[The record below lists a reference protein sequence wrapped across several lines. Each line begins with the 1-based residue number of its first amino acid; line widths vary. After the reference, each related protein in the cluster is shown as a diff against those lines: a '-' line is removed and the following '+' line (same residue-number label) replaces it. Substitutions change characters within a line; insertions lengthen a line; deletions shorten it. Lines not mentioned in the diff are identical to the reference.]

1 MAHHD
6 KNKRPKGKRED
17 YFFVILQIERKIYI
31 AMILSMTGFGKA
43 VKVYNNKKITAE
55 VKSLN
60 SKQLDF
66 GVRSP
71 QSHRMIEMELRNIVS
86 QALLR
91 GKIDLFVYCEPI
103 EGAPSGTINIAMLE
117 QYKAQIEEM
126 ATRLNLPQPQDWY
139 ATLLRMPDALKT
151 DAKAT
156 EADAEE
162 LAVVKE
168 VVTQATQQL
177 IEFRRQEGA
186 RLETFFEEKIAA
198 IQALLNEVPKY
209 EEPRTQ
215 KIKSR
220 LLDSLSKIK
229 EVDYDKNRFEQELIY
244 YIEKLDIT
252 EEKIRLQ
259 NHLNY
264 FLETMKSD
272 EPGQGKKLGFIS
284 QEIGREVNTM
294 GSKANQADL
303 QNLVVRMK
311 DHLEQI
317 KEQVLNVL

>member
-1 MAHHD
+1 
-6 KNKRPKGKRED
+6 
-17 YFFVILQIERKIYI
+17 
-31 AMILSMTGFGKA
+31 MTGFGKA

-55 VKSLN
+55 IKSLN

-66 GVRSP
+66 GVRIS
-71 QSHRMIEMELRNIVS
+71 QNHREIEMDLRNDVS
-86 QALLR
+86 KALLR

-103 EGAPSGTINIAMLE
+103 EGAASGTINIPMLK
-117 QYKAQIEEM
+117 QYKTQIEEM
-126 ATRLNLPQPQDWY
+126 AHELQLPEPTDWY
-139 ATLLRMPDALKT
+139 TTLLRMPDALKT
-151 DAKAT
+151 DAKST
-156 EADAEE
+156 EVDEEE
-162 LAVVKE
+162 LKVVRQ
-168 VVTQATQQL
+168 VVAEAIEQL
-177 IEFRRQEGA
+177 IAFRRQEGA
-186 RLETFFEEKIAA
+186 RLTAFFEEKIAA
-198 IQALLNEVPKY
+198 IQQLFNEVPRY

-215 KIKSR
+215 KIKGR
-220 LLDSLSKIK
+220 ILDALAKIR

-264 FLETMKSD
+264 FLETMHGD

>member
-1 MAHHD
+1 
-6 KNKRPKGKRED
+6 
-17 YFFVILQIERKIYI
+17 
-31 AMILSMTGFGKA
+31 MILSMTGFGKA

-66 GVRSP
+66 GVRTP
-71 QSHRMIEMELRNIVS
+71 QSHREIEMELRNHVS
-86 QALLR
+86 QALMR

-103 EGAPSGTINIAMLE
+103 EGAPSGTINIPMLE

-126 ATRLNLPQPQDWY
+126 AAQLNLPQPEDWY
-139 ATLLRMPDALKT
+139 ATLLRLPDALKT

-156 EADAEE
+156 EADEEE
-162 LAVVKE
+162 LQIVKAVVA
-168 VVTQATQQL
+168 QATEQL

-186 RLETFFEEKIAA
+186 RLAAFFEEKIAA
-198 IQALLNEVPKY
+198 IQALLNEVPRY
-209 EEPRTQ
+209 EEPRIQ

-220 LLDSLSKIK
+220 ILDSLAKIK

-264 FLETMKSD
+264 FLQTMHSD

-303 QNLVVRMK
+303 QNLVVHMK

>member
-1 MAHHD
+1 
-6 KNKRPKGKRED
+6 
-17 YFFVILQIERKIYI
+17 
-31 AMILSMTGFGKA
+31 MILSMTGFGKA
-43 VKVYNNKKITAE
+43 TKVFNNKKITAE

-66 GVRSP
+66 GVRTP
-71 QSHRMIEMELRNIVS
+71 QNHREIEMELRNHVS
-86 QALLR
+86 KMLMR

-103 EGAPSGTINIAMLE
+103 EGATSGTINVPMLQ
-117 QYKAQIEEM
+117 QYKTQIEEM
-126 ATRLNLPQPQDWY
+126 ARELQLPEPEDWY
-139 ATLLRMPDALKT
+139 ATLLRMPDALKS
-151 DAKAT
+151 DAKST
-156 EADAEE
+156 EANEEE
-162 LAVVKE
+162 LTVVKE
-168 VVTQATQQL
+168 VVAKATEQL

-186 RLETFFEEKIAA
+186 RLEAFFIEKISA
-198 IQALLNEVPKY
+198 IQSLLNEVPRY
-209 EEPRTQ
+209 EEPRIQ
-215 KIKSR
+215 KIKGR
-220 LLDSLSKIK
+220 ILDALAKIK

-264 FLETMKSD
+264 FLETMHS
-272 EPGQGKKLGFIS
+272 EQPGQGKKLGFIS

-303 QNLVVRMK
+303 QNLVVHMK

>member
-1 MAHHD
+1 
-6 KNKRPKGKRED
+6 
-17 YFFVILQIERKIYI
+17 
-31 AMILSMTGFGKA
+31 MILSMTGFGKA

-66 GVRSP
+66 GVRTP
-71 QSHRMIEMELRNIVS
+71 QSHREIEMELRNSVS
-86 QALLR
+86 QALKR

-103 EGAPSGTINIAMLE
+103 EGAASGTINIPMLQ
-117 QYKAQIEEM
+117 QYKQQIEEM
-126 ATRLNLPQPQDWY
+126 ATQLNLPQPEDWY

-151 DAKAT
+151 EAKAT
-156 EADAEE
+156 EADQEE
-162 LAVVKE
+162 LDIVKE
-168 VVTQATQQL
+168 VVAQATEQL
-177 IEFRRQEGA
+177 IAFRRQEGERLA
-186 RLETFFEEKIAA
+186 RFFEEKIGA
-198 IQALLNEVPKY
+198 IQALLNEVPKF
-209 EEPRTQ
+209 EEPRIQ
-215 KIKSR
+215 KIKGR
-220 LLDSLSKIK
+220 ILDSLSKIK

-264 FLETMKSD
+264 FLETMNSE

-303 QNLVVRMK
+303 QNLVVHMK

>member
-1 MAHHD
+1 
-6 KNKRPKGKRED
+6 
-17 YFFVILQIERKIYI
+17 
-31 AMILSMTGFGKA
+31 MTGFGKA

-55 VKSLN
+55 LKSLN

-66 GVRSP
+66 GARTP
-71 QSHRMIEMELRNIVS
+71 QNYREIEMELRNSVT
-86 QALLR
+86 QALMR
-91 GKIDLFVYCEPI
+91 GKIDLYVISEPI
-103 EGAPSGTINIAMLE
+103 EGAPSGTINIPMLQ
-117 QYKAQIEEM
+117 QYKAQIEQM
-126 ATRLNLPQPQDWY
+126 AKELNLPQPEDWY

-151 DAKAT
+151 DAKCN
-156 EADAEE
+156 EADKEE
-162 LAVVKE
+162 LQVVKD
-168 VVTQATQQL
+168 VVAEATQQL

-186 RLETFFEEKIAA
+186 RLGTFFEEKIAA
-198 IQALLNEVPKY
+198 IQALLNEVPRY
-209 EEPRTQ
+209 EEPRIA

-220 LLDSLSKIK
+220 ILDSLAKIK
-229 EVDYDKNRFEQELIY
+229 EVDYDNNRFEQELIY

-252 EEKIRLQ
+252 EEKLRLQ

-264 FLETMKSD
+264 FLETLHSE

-294 GSKANQADL
+294 GSKANQAEL

>member
-1 MAHHD
+1 
-6 KNKRPKGKRED
+6 
-17 YFFVILQIERKIYI
+17 
-31 AMILSMTGFGKA
+31 MILSMTGFGKA

-66 GVRSP
+66 GVRTP
-71 QSHRMIEMELRNIVS
+71 QNHREIEMELRNIVS
-86 QALLR
+86 KALMR

-103 EGAPSGTINIAMLE
+103 EGATSGTINIPMLKE
-117 QYKAQIEEM
+117 YKLQIEEM
-126 ATRLNLPQPQDWY
+126 AAQLNLPQPEDWY

-151 DAKAT
+151 DAKST
-156 EADAEE
+156 EVDEEE
-162 LAVVKE
+162 LKVVKE

-186 RLETFFEEKIAA
+186 RLATFFEEKIAA
-198 IQALLNEVPKY
+198 IQALLNEVPRF
-209 EEPRTQ
+209 EEPRIL
-215 KIKSR
+215 KIKGR
-220 LLDSLSKIK
+220 ILDALAKIK

-264 FLETMKSD
+264 FLDTMKSE

>member
-1 MAHHD
+1 
-6 KNKRPKGKRED
+6 
-17 YFFVILQIERKIYI
+17 
-31 AMILSMTGFGKA
+31 MILSMTGFGKA

-66 GVRSP
+66 GTRTP
-71 QSHRMIEMELRNIVS
+71 QNYRQIEMDLRNLVS
-86 QALLR
+86 QSLMR
-91 GKIDLFVYCEPI
+91 GKIDLYVYCEPI
-103 EGAPSGTINIAMLE
+103 EGATSGTINIPMLL

-126 ATRLNLPQPQDWY
+126 ADKLNIAQPEDWY

-156 EADAEE
+156 EADEEE
-162 LAVVKE
+162 LQVVKE
-168 VVTQATQQL
+168 VVAQATEQL
-177 IEFRRQEGA
+177 IAFRRQEGE
-186 RLETFFEEKIAA
+186 RLTSFFEEKIAA
-198 IQALLNEVPKY
+198 IQALLDEVPKY
-209 EEPRTQ
+209 EVPRTL
-215 KIKSR
+215 KIKQR
-220 LLDSLSKIK
+220 ILDSLAKLK

-264 FLETMKSD
+264 FLETLKSD

>member
-1 MAHHD
+1 
-6 KNKRPKGKRED
+6 
-17 YFFVILQIERKIYI
+17 
-31 AMILSMTGFGKA
+31 MILSMTGFGKA

-55 VKSLN
+55 IKSLN

-66 GVRSP
+66 GVRTP
-71 QSHRMIEMELRNIVS
+71 QNHREIEMELRNDVS
-86 QALLR
+86 KALLR

-103 EGAPSGTINIAMLE
+103 EGATSGTINVPMLQ

-126 ATRLNLPQPQDWY
+126 ATALNLPEPEDWY
-139 ATLLRMPDALKT
+139 ATLLRLPDALKT
-151 DAKAT
+151 DAKSTESDEEELKVVRDVVAQAT
-156 EADAEE
+156 E
-162 LAVVKE
+162 
-168 VVTQATQQL
+168 QL
-177 IEFRRQEGA
+177 VAFRRQEGA
-186 RLETFFEEKIAA
+186 RLATFFEEKIAA
-198 IQALLNEVPKY
+198 IQALLNEVPRY
-209 EEPRTQ
+209 EEPRIE
-215 KIKSR
+215 KIKGR
-220 LLDSLSKIK
+220 ILDALAKIK

-264 FLETMKSD
+264 FLETMHGD

>member
-1 MAHHD
+1 
-6 KNKRPKGKRED
+6 
-17 YFFVILQIERKIYI
+17 
-31 AMILSMTGFGKA
+31 MILSMTGFGKA

-55 VKSLN
+55 LKSLN

-66 GVRSP
+66 GVRTP
-71 QSHRMIEMELRNIVS
+71 QNHREIEMELRNSVS
-86 QALLR
+86 KALLR

-103 EGAPSGTINIAMLE
+103 EGATSGTINIPMLQ

-126 ATRLNLPQPQDWY
+126 AKQLNLPQPEDWY
-139 ATLLRMPDALKT
+139 STLLRMPDALKT
-151 DAKAT
+151 DAKSTECDEEELKVVREVVAQAT
-156 EADAEE
+156 EH
-162 LAVVKE
+162 
-168 VVTQATQQL
+168 L
-177 IEFRRQEGA
+177 IAFRRQEGE
-186 RLETFFEEKIAA
+186 RLASFFEEKIAA
-198 IQALLNEVPKY
+198 IQALLNEVPRY
-209 EEPRTQ
+209 EEPRIQ
-215 KIKSR
+215 KIKGR
-220 LLDSLSKIK
+220 ILDALAKIK

-252 EEKIRLQ
+252 EEKTRLQ

-264 FLETMKSD
+264 FLDTMHGE

-284 QEIGREVNTM
+284 QEIGREVNTL

>member
-1 MAHHD
+1 
-6 KNKRPKGKRED
+6 
-17 YFFVILQIERKIYI
+17 
-31 AMILSMTGFGKA
+31 MTGFGKA
-43 VKVYNNKKITAE
+43 VKVYQNKKITAE
-55 VKSLN
+55 IKSLN

-66 GVRSP
+66 AVRVPSA
-71 QSHRMIEMELRNIVS
+71 SREIEMELRNRVS

-91 GKIDLFVYCEPI
+91 GKIDLNVYSEPI
-103 EGAPSGTINIAMLE
+103 EGAPAGTINIAML
-117 QYKAQIEEM
+117 QGYKAQIEEM
-126 ATRLNLPQPQDWY
+126 AAQLELPQPIDWY
-139 ATLLRMPDALKT
+139 GTLLRLPDALKT
-151 DAKAT
+151 DARAT
-156 EADAEE
+156 EADDEE
-162 LAVVKE
+162 LNVVRE
-168 VVTQATQQL
+168 VVEQATKQL
-177 IEFRRQEGA
+177 IEFRRQEGE
-186 RLETFFEEKIAA
+186 RLATFFEEKIAA
-198 IQALLNEVPKY
+198 IQALLDEVPRY
-209 EEPRTQ
+209 EEPRIL
-215 KIKSR
+215 KIKQR
-220 LLDSLSKIK
+220 ILDALAKIK

-264 FLETMKSD
+264 FLQTMHGE

>member
-1 MAHHD
+1 
-6 KNKRPKGKRED
+6 
-17 YFFVILQIERKIYI
+17 
-31 AMILSMTGFGKA
+31 MILSMTGFGKA
-43 VKVYNNKKITAE
+43 TKVYNSKKITAE
-55 VKSLN
+55 IKSLN

-66 GVRSP
+66 GTRTP
-71 QSHRMIEMELRNIVS
+71 QGHREIEMELRNYVS
-86 QALLR
+86 QSLLR

-103 EGAPSGTINIAMLE
+103 EGATSGTINIPMLQ
-117 QYKAQIEEM
+117 QYKAQIEDM
-126 ATRLNLPQPQDWY
+126 ATQLNLPQPEDWY

-151 DAKAT
+151 DAKST
-156 EADAEE
+156 EADEEE
-162 LAVVKE
+162 LKVVKE
-168 VVTQATQQL
+168 VVAQATEQL
-177 IEFRRQEGA
+177 IEFRTQEGA
-186 RLETFFEEKIAA
+186 RLASFFEEKIAA
-198 IQALLNEVPKY
+198 IQSLLDEVPRY
-209 EEPRTQ
+209 EVPRTE

-220 LLDSLSKIK
+220 ILDALAKIK

-264 FLETMKSD
+264 FLDTMHSE

-311 DHLEQI
+311 DNLEQI

>member
-1 MAHHD
+1 
-6 KNKRPKGKRED
+6 
-17 YFFVILQIERKIYI
+17 
-31 AMILSMTGFGKA
+31 MILSMTGFGKA

-66 GVRSP
+66 GTRTP
-71 QSHRMIEMELRNIVS
+71 QNYRQIEMDLRNLVS
-86 QALLR
+86 QSLMR
-91 GKIDLFVYCEPI
+91 GKIDLYVYCEPI
-103 EGAPSGTINIAMLE
+103 EGATSGTINIPMLQ

-126 ATRLNLPQPQDWY
+126 AEQLNIPQPDDWY
-139 ATLLRMPDALKT
+139 ATLLRMPDALRT

-156 EADAEE
+156 EADEEE
-162 LAVVKE
+162 LQVVKE
-168 VVTQATQQL
+168 VVAQATKQL
-177 IEFRRQEGA
+177 IAFRRQEGE
-186 RLETFFEEKIAA
+186 RLATFFEEKIAA
-198 IQALLNEVPKY
+198 IQALLDEVPKY
-209 EEPRTQ
+209 EVPRTE
-215 KIKSR
+215 KIKQR
-220 LLDSLSKIK
+220 ILDSLAKLK

-259 NHLNY
+259 NHLKY
-264 FLETMKSD
+264 FLDTLNSD

>member
-1 MAHHD
+1 
-6 KNKRPKGKRED
+6 
-17 YFFVILQIERKIYI
+17 
-31 AMILSMTGFGKA
+31 MILSMTGFGKA

-66 GVRSP
+66 GTRTP
-71 QSHRMIEMELRNIVS
+71 QNYRQIEMDLRNLVS
-86 QALLR
+86 QSLMR
-91 GKIDLFVYCEPI
+91 GKIDLYVYCEPI
-103 EGAPSGTINIAMLE
+103 EGATSGTINIPMLQ

-126 ATRLNLPQPQDWY
+126 AEQLNIPQPDDWY
-139 ATLLRMPDALKT
+139 ATLLRMPDALRT

-156 EADAEE
+156 EADEEE
-162 LAVVKE
+162 LQVVKE
-168 VVTQATQQL
+168 VVAQATEQL
-177 IEFRRQEGA
+177 IAFRRQEGE
-186 RLETFFEEKIAA
+186 RLATFFEEKIAA
-198 IQALLNEVPKY
+198 IQALLDEVPKY
-209 EEPRTQ
+209 EVPRTE
-215 KIKSR
+215 KIKQR
-220 LLDSLSKIK
+220 ILDSLAKLK

-259 NHLNY
+259 NHLKY
-264 FLETMKSD
+264 FLDTLNSD
-272 EPGQGKKLGFIS
+272 EPSQGKKLGFIS

>member
-1 MAHHD
+1 
-6 KNKRPKGKRED
+6 
-17 YFFVILQIERKIYI
+17 
-31 AMILSMTGFGKA
+31 MTGFGKA

-66 GVRSP
+66 GARTP
-71 QSHRMIEMELRNIVS
+71 QSHREIEMELRNIVS
-86 QALLR
+86 KALLR

-103 EGAPSGTINIAMLE
+103 EGSTSGTVNIPMLK
-117 QYKAQIEEM
+117 QYKVQIEEM
-126 ATRLNLPQPQDWY
+126 ARELQLPQPEDWY

-156 EADAEE
+156 EADEEE
-162 LAVVKE
+162 LAVVRE
-168 VVTQATQQL
+168 VVNQATEQL
-177 IEFRRQEGA
+177 IAFRRQEGA
-186 RLETFFEEKIAA
+186 RLAAFFEEKISA
-198 IQALLNEVPKY
+198 IQALLDEVPRY
-209 EEPRTQ
+209 EEPRIK
-215 KIKSR
+215 KIKGR
-220 LLDSLSKIK
+220 ILDALAKIK

-264 FLETMKSD
+264 FLETMHGD

-294 GSKANQADL
+294 GSKANQAEL

>member
-1 MAHHD
+1 
-6 KNKRPKGKRED
+6 
-17 YFFVILQIERKIYI
+17 
-31 AMILSMTGFGKA
+31 MILSMTGFGKA

-66 GVRSP
+66 GVRTP
-71 QSHRMIEMELRNIVS
+71 QNHREIEMVLRNIVS
-86 QALLR
+86 KALMR

-103 EGAPSGTINIAMLE
+103 EGATSGTINIPMLKE
-117 QYKAQIEEM
+117 YKLQIEEM
-126 ATRLNLPQPQDWY
+126 AAQLNLPQPEDWY

-151 DAKAT
+151 DAKST
-156 EADAEE
+156 EVDEEE
-162 LAVVKE
+162 LKVVKE
-168 VVTQATQQL
+168 VVTQATEQL

-186 RLETFFEEKIAA
+186 RLATFFEEKIAA
-198 IQALLNEVPKY
+198 IQALLNEVPRF
-209 EEPRTQ
+209 EEPRIL
-215 KIKSR
+215 KIKGR
-220 LLDSLSKIK
+220 ILDALAKIK

-264 FLETMKSD
+264 FLDTMNSE

>member
-1 MAHHD
+1 
-6 KNKRPKGKRED
+6 
-17 YFFVILQIERKIYI
+17 
-31 AMILSMTGFGKA
+31 MTGFGKA

-55 VKSLN
+55 LKSLN

-66 GVRSP
+66 GARTP
-71 QSHRMIEMELRNIVS
+71 QNYREIEMELRNSVT
-86 QALLR
+86 QALMR
-91 GKIDLFVYCEPI
+91 GKIDLYVISEPI
-103 EGAPSGTINIAMLE
+103 EGAPSGTINIPMLQ
-117 QYKAQIEEM
+117 QYKAQIEQM
-126 ATRLNLPQPQDWY
+126 AKELNLPQPEDWY

-151 DAKAT
+151 DAKCN
-156 EADAEE
+156 EADKEE
-162 LAVVKE
+162 LQVVKD
-168 VVTQATQQL
+168 VVAEATQQL

-186 RLETFFEEKIAA
+186 RLGTFFEEKIEA
-198 IQALLNEVPKY
+198 IQALLNEVPRY
-209 EEPRTQ
+209 EEPRIA

-220 LLDSLSKIK
+220 ILDSLAKIK
-229 EVDYDKNRFEQELIY
+229 EVDYDNNRFEQELIY

-252 EEKIRLQ
+252 EEKLRLQ

-264 FLETMKSD
+264 FLETLHSE

-294 GSKANQADL
+294 GSKANQAEL